1 MIKRLW
7 DIYGGAR
14 KRVLKEAELYDWL
27 AESEYLI
34 GDVSNDPRDRQTT
47 DILGSVYRQKADE
60 ARELYYNTDP
70 FHGIKKLLKGY
81 FRGY

>member
-14 KRVLKEAELYDWL
+14 KRVLREAKLYDWL

-34 GDVSNDPRDRQTT
+34 GDMSDDPLDRNTA
-47 DILGSVYRQKADE
+47 DILGSVYREKADE
-60 ARELYYNTDP
+60 ARKLYTTTDP